1 MIKAKEK
8 LQEIANYNDNW
19 DGEGAV
25 EFPISVIILVS
36 GILNSSGLEPE
47 IVPCKNGTIQVN
59 YQYNNK
65 KLSFDV
71 SLDATNYKLIVSV
84 SYKYGTEVDFNGD
97 TIDAFDI
104 IFAETNDFTNFTM
117 TNVRT
122 ANFIYNHLTIK
133 SKNIFFINCNG
144 FIYI

>member
-36 GILNSSGLEPE
+36 GILSSSGLEPE

-71 SLDATNYKLIVSV
+71 SLDAINYKL
-84 SYKYGTEVDFNGD
+84 F
-97 TIDAFDI
+97 IDGAIYDGGILHNFDDIAAKINI
-104 IFAETNDFTNFTM
+104 IQNE
-117 TNVRT
+117 
-122 ANFIYNHLTIK
+122 L
-133 SKNIFFINCNG
+133 SKQ
-144 FIYI
+144 